1 MSVIKFVVLLQDG
14 CLIRSRN
21 YLPFT
26 IPYVHYLSFMRR
38 VLVIKTS
45 ATRRAET
52 AHRSG
57 APEFTRCLWSFC
69 CVICGF
75 CLVFCRLMFVRLS
88 FYHLAIVLSIIYH
101 LAIVLSIIYHLA
113 IVLSIIYH
121 LAIVLSVIYHL
132 AIVLSVIYH
141 LAIVLSVIY
150 HLAIVL
156 SIIYHL
162 AIVLSIIF
170 HLAIVLS
177 IIFRPTAS
185 DYHKVSSI
193 SSNRDTQWVNTR
205 LW

>member
-14 CLIRSRN
+14 CLVRSRN

-38 VLVIKTS
+38 VLIIKTS

-75 CLVFCRLMFVRLS
+75 CVVFCRLMFVRLS
-88 FYHLAIVLSIIYH
+88 F
-101 LAIVLSIIYHLA
+101 
-113 IVLSIIYH
+113 
-121 LAIVLSVIYHL
+121 
-132 AIVLSVIYH
+132 
-141 LAIVLSVIY
+141 
-150 HLAIVL
+150 
-156 SIIYHL
+156 
-162 AIVLSIIF
+162 F

-193 SSNRDTQWVNTR
+193 SSNRDTQWINTR